1 MKRWFLALTG
11 WLFCLTLQAQSPQY
25 TLEYWF
31 DRDYD
36 SHVTQT
42 HNIAGVWQIQME
54 MSDLSVGFHTL
65 NLHIKDDTGRYYSP
79 QSFLVYRVADSA
91 SLFTADYTCWFDQDY
106 TNRTSGSLLQNNSL
120 LLDVASLRPGFHI
133 LNVQTSSGLGADL
146 QSFMFYK
153 PADEVPPQYAKNYVC
168 WFDQDYENKSSGTL
182 DGSPLLLNVSSLR
195 EGFHFLNVQ
204 TGEGMDASLQSF
216 LFYRPADEVQPGNA
230 KKYTFWFDQDYS
242 DPFTGQLDGTPV
254 QLDVSSLRDGFHFL
268 NVQTG
273 EGMDAALQSFLFYKV
288 PVQDQEEL
296 GIEYFYW
303 FNRDINH
310 IQSGLLTSE
319 DIINELIDNNNLTDE
334 QVNKIRMML
343 DVSSLP
349 DGIDT
354 LNLLLK
360 TDDHNTLL
368 KIAPF
373 QKGPVTDTFATAC
386 VTFDW
391 YEHTHITESG
401 EYVHTFSSDSIVTLH
416 LTVNSTTASDT
427 FATVCNSSFTWYD
440 STYTQ
445 TPETPPTHTFTNAVG
460 CDSIVTLRLTINYS
474 SHQAYT
480 VEKCGSYTWENGD
493 GKTYN
498 QSGNYLYEHTGTNGC
513 PQVDTLHLTIYPV
526 PAVPTLEHEDNTSC
540 AEPNGSI
547 TVTSPTGEGLLYSLD
562 DGVFQGEEVFQN
574 LTTGNY
580 TVTVK
585 NAHGCTAQKG
595 VTIST
600 IGSNLSVTASAVSPC
615 EGGNIQLNATTQF
628 EVEGFAWTGPNNY
641 SSTDQNPTITD
652 ASVDMNGKYTV
663 VVTDN
668 LGCTAFDTVRVAV
681 KKKTYGDTTAT
692 ACGSFIWYG
701 TTYTHTPET
710 APTHTF
716 TNAAGCDSVVT
727 LNLTVNS
734 PSFGDTI
741 ATACG
746 SFTWYGT
753 TYTHTPETPPTHTF
767 TNAVGCDS
775 VVTLHLTVNHP
786 STGDTSATACGSFTW
801 YGTTYTHTPETA
813 PTHTFTNAAG
823 CDSVVTLHLTIYP
836 EVELSVTNTNQTKVF
851 GQAIDNVVVTH
862 SDFSQLTHSTLPDG
876 LSYNS
881 STGILSG
888 TPTAT
893 GDYTVTFTATST
905 LIPSCGTE
913 QQEVVNITVNPK
925 PVTITAKSA
934 NKKYDGTALT
944 ESDFTASALE
954 TGDTHTFLV
963 AMTSSSTITHYGM
976 QPNVIATVDGE
987 QINTNDGTVVGNY
1000 LITTVDGTLSISK
1013 RIVHIQTAA
1022 DEKLYDATPLS
1033 NANYTITGD
1042 GFVTGEVT
1050 DIHTSGS
1057 VTDMNTCVNNEI
1069 VYTPTSTFNASN
1081 YQIDTVIGKLCI
1093 SGNMAAIT
1101 VTSAGAPAP
1110 IVYDG
1115 QPHGSEYQ
1123 HYTVTFDGQAVSP
1136 DETGKVFNLPTGDV
1150 LTVTPTFAGVT
1161 NVADINDTANNNVFT
1176 YSITHNEGYIGPRT
1190 ITYGTVNL
1198 KKRPVT
1204 ITASS
1209 EYSSKTYDGTPLKVT
1224 YEHLTATG
1232 LVEGESLSAGYVET
1246 DDIAPGEY
1254 LCNDNSFQYVM
1265 ALTASQH
1272 GIQVSSENTNYTPTF
1287 NVKLTIL
1294 PINFDCPET
1303 KTFTLIE
1310 GTREMNVPESELGV
1324 PTMDDEPLPSYLT
1337 ASSNIAN
1344 LNPLPAGEHTV
1355 TWSFFDGDG
1364 IQVSTCSQTVMVQY
1378 EPCDSIIT
1386 YQGYDYRY
1394 KRVGFQ
1400 CWFTENLRVPVGD
1413 YHAYD
1418 DNMANVE
1425 KFGYLY
1431 SWNTA
1436 VGVSDDNVNAVPE
1449 TYTADDGTL
1458 YVQGICPEGWAV
1470 PSTLDVS
1477 NLNSAVGSTTLLKDP
1492 SNAYWLP
1499 NFQGT
1504 PNGTGFNARGGGF
1517 YNAAQNRYEDLL
1529 TGFHFWESDAVQSSG
1544 SMISAYLVYYCDSVF
1559 INHPSQ
1565 KNDKKSVRCIR
1576 KSAL

>member
-1 MKRWFLALTG
+1 MKRLFLTLTG
-11 WLFCLTLQAQSPQY
+11 WLLCLVLAAQSQY
-25 TLEYWF
+25 KIEYWF
-31 DRDYD
+31 DGKYADHKTETTT
-36 SHVTQT
+36 ST
-42 HNIAGVWQIQME
+42 WQKQME
-54 MSDLSVGFHTL
+54 TSTLSVGFHTL
-65 NLHIKDDTGRYYSP
+65 NLHIQDDEGVWTSP
-79 QSFLVYRVADSA
+79 QSFLFYRAGEA
-91 SLFTADYTCWFDQDY
+91 SLPSDFNYTCWFDQDY
-106 TNRTSGSLLQNNSL
+106 TQTFTGSLDGSSL
-120 LLDVASLRPGFHI
+120 ELPVSTLRAGFHI
-133 LNVQTSSGLGADL
+133 LNVQIGEGSRAAL
-146 QSFMFYK
+146 QSFLFYK
-153 PADEVPPQYAKNYVC
+153 SADEIAPGDAEKYTC
-168 WFDQDYENKSSGTL
+168 WFDQDYEHRISGSL
-182 DGSPLLLNVSSLR
+182 INGSSL
-195 EGFHFLNVQ
+195 EL
-204 TGEGMDASLQSF
+204 S
-216 LFYRPADEVQPGNA
+216 
-230 KKYTFWFDQDYS
+230 
-242 DPFTGQLDGTPV
+242 
-254 QLDVSSLRDGFHFL
+254 VSTLRDGFHTL

-296 GIEYFYW
+296 GIKYFYW
-303 FNRDINH
+303 FNRDISH
-310 IQSGLLTSE
+310 IESGTFTDE
-319 DIINELIDNNNLTDE
+319 DIVREVVNNNNLTNQ
-334 QVNKIRMML
+334 QVDKIKMML
-343 DVSSLP
+343 DASSLP
-349 DGIDT
+349 NGIDT

-360 TDDHNTLL
+360 TGPYTLL
-368 KIAPF
+368 TIDTF
-373 QKGPVTDTFATAC
+373 RKGPVTDTFATAC

-391 YEHTHITESG
+391 YEYTHITESG
-401 EYVHTFSSDSIVTLH
+401 EYVHTFSPDSIVTLH

-460 CDSIVTLRLTINYS
+460 CDSIVTLHLTINYS

-493 GKTYN
+493 GETYN

-547 TVTSPTGEGLLYSLD
+547 TVTSPTDEGLLYSLD

-585 NAHGCTAQKG
+585 NGHGCTAQKG

-615 EGGNIQLNATTQF
+615 EGGNIQLNATTQS
-628 EVEGFAWTGPNNY
+628 EVVGFAWTGPNNF
-641 SSTDQNPTITD
+641 SSTNQSPTRTNATANMSGEYTVEVTD
-652 ASVDMNGKYTV
+652 A
-663 VVTDN
+663 
-668 LGCTAFDTVRVAV
+668 LGCKATDKANVSV
-681 KKKTYGDTTAT
+681 KLKTYGDTIAT
-692 ACGSFIWYG
+692 ACSSFTWYG
-701 TTYTHTPET
+701 EDIVET
-710 APTHTF
+710 GEYTHTF

-727 LNLTVNS
+727 LHLTVNS
-734 PSFGDTI
+734 PSFGDTT

-813 PTHTFTNAAG
+813 PTHTFTNSVG
-823 CDSVVTLHLTIYP
+823 CDSVVTLHLIVYQ
-836 EVELSVTNTNQTKVF
+836 EVQLSVTNATQIKVF
-851 GQAIDNVVVTH
+851 GQAIDNVVITH
-862 SDFSQLTHSTLPDG
+862 TDYSQLTHSTLPDG

-893 GDYTVTFTATST
+893 GDYTITFTATST
-905 LIPSCGTE
+905 LTPSCGTDK
-913 QQEVVNITVNPK
+913 QKVVNITVNPK

-963 AMTSSSTITHYGM
+963 AMTPSSTITHFGT

-1042 GFVTGEVT
+1042 GFVDGEVT
-1050 DIHTSGS
+1050 DVHTSGN
-1057 VTDMNTCVNNEI
+1057 VVDMNTCVNNEI
-1069 VYTPTSTFNASN
+1069 VYTPSPTFISSG
-1081 YQIDTVIGKLCI
+1081 YQIDTILGQLCI
-1093 SGNMAAIT
+1093 SGNNAAIT
-1101 VTSAGAPAP
+1101 VTSAGASNP

-1176 YSITHNEGYIGPRT
+1176 YSITHNEGYIGHRT

-1254 LCNDNSFQYVM
+1254 LCTDNSFQYVM

-1272 GIQVSSENTNYTPTF
+1272 GIQVSSENANYTPTF

>member
-1 MKRWFLALTG
+1 MKRLFLTLTG
-11 WLFCLTLQAQSPQY
+11 WLLCLVLAAQSQY
-25 TLEYWF
+25 KIEYWF
-31 DRDYD
+31 DGKYADHKTETTT
-36 SHVTQT
+36 ST
-42 HNIAGVWQIQME
+42 WQKQME
-54 MSDLSVGFHTL
+54 TSTLSVGFHTL
-65 NLHIKDDTGRYYSP
+65 NLHIQDDEGVWTSP
-79 QSFLVYRVADSA
+79 QSFLFYRAGEA
-91 SLFTADYTCWFDQDY
+91 SLPSDFNYTCWFDQDF
-106 TNRTSGSLLQNNSL
+106 THPITGSLDGSSL
-120 LLDVASLRPGFHI
+120 ELPVSTLRTGFHT
-133 LNVQTSSGLGADL
+133 LNVQI
-146 QSFMFYK
+146 
-153 PADEVPPQYAKNYVC
+153 
-168 WFDQDYENKSSGTL
+168 
-182 DGSPLLLNVSSLR
+182 
-195 EGFHFLNVQ
+195 
-204 TGEGMDASLQSF
+204 GEGSRAALQSF
-216 LFYRPADEVQPGNA
+216 LFYKPAAEVTPTNA
-230 KKYTFWFDQDYS
+230 KSYTIWYDQNHADS
-242 DPFTGQLDGTPV
+242 IVGTLNGTPIM
-254 QLDVSSLRDGFHFL
+254 LDVSSLRDGFHTL

-296 GIEYFYW
+296 GIKYFYW
-303 FNRDINH
+303 FNRDISH
-310 IQSGLLTSE
+310 IESGTFTDE
-319 DIINELIDNNNLTDE
+319 DIVREVVNNNNLTNQ
-334 QVNKIRMML
+334 QVDKIKMML
-343 DVSSLP
+343 DASSLP
-349 DGIDT
+349 NGIDT

-360 TDDHNTLL
+360 TGPYTLL
-368 KIAPF
+368 TIDTF
-373 QKGPVTDTFATAC
+373 RKGPVTDTFATAC

-391 YEHTHITESG
+391 YEYHNLTQSGLYTHE
-401 EYVHTFSSDSIVTLH
+401 FNPDSIVTLH
-416 LTVNSTTASDT
+416 LTVNSTTESDT

-460 CDSIVTLRLTINYS
+460 CDSIVTLHLTINYS

-480 VEKCGSYTWENGD
+480 VEKCGSYTWENGN
-493 GKTYN
+493 GETYN

-585 NAHGCTAQKG
+585 NGHGCTAQKG

-615 EGGNIQLNATTQF
+615 EGGDIQLYATTQF
-628 EVEGFAWTGPNNY
+628 EVEGFLWTGPNEY
-641 SSTDQNPTITD
+641 ESDDQNPTITD

-681 KKKTYGDTTAT
+681 KSKTYGDTTAT

-727 LNLTVNS
+727 LHLTVNS
-734 PSFGDTI
+734 PSFGDTT

-813 PTHTFTNAAG
+813 PTHTFTNAVG
-823 CDSVVTLHLTIYP
+823 CDSVVTLHLTVYQ
-836 EVELSVTNTNQTKVF
+836 EVQLSVTNATQTKVF

-862 SDFSQLTHSTLPDG
+862 SDYSQLTYSTLPAG
-876 LSYNS
+876 LNYNS
-881 STGILSG
+881 STGTLYG

-893 GDYTVTFTATST
+893 GEYTVTFTATST
-905 LIPSCGTE
+905 LTPSCGTDK
-913 QQEVVNITVNPK
+913 QKVVNITVNPK
-925 PVTITAKSA
+925 PVTITAKNA
-934 NKKYDGTALT
+934 NKKYGGTALT
-944 ESDFTASALE
+944 ESGFTTSALE
-954 TGDTHTFLV
+954 QGDTHTFVV
-963 AMTSSSTITHYGM
+963 AMTPSSTITHFGT

-1101 VTSAGAPAP
+1101 VTSAGAPAL
-1110 IVYDG
+1110 IFYDG
-1115 QPHGSEYQ
+1115 QAHGSEYQ

-1204 ITASS
+1204 ITASAD
-1209 EYSSKTYDGTPLKVT
+1209 YSSKTYDGTPLKVT
-1224 YEHLTATG
+1224 YENLVATG
-1232 LVEGESLSAGYVET
+1232 LVNGESLTAGYVET
-1246 DDIAPGEY
+1246 DGIAPGEY
-1254 LCNDNSFQYVM
+1254 LCSDNSFQSVM
-1265 ALTASQH
+1265 ELTASQH
-1272 GIQVSSENTNYTPTF
+1272 GIQVSSANTNYTPTF

-1310 GTREMNVPESELGV
+1310 GTRDMNLLESDLGV
-1324 PTMDDEPLPSYLT
+1324 PTLDDEPLPSYVT
-1337 ASSNIAN
+1337 TSSNIED

-1355 TWSFFDGDG
+1355 TWSFFDESGT
-1364 IQVSTCSQTVMVQY
+1364 QVSTCSQTVVVKYQ
-1378 EPCDSIIT
+1378 PCDST
-1386 YQGYDYRY
+1386 LEYQNYIYGY
-1394 KRVGFQ
+1394 KRIGYQ

-1413 YHAYD
+1413 HHAFKD
-1418 DNMANVE
+1418 DPDNLD

-1431 SWNTA
+1431 SWYTTVA
-1436 VGVSDDNVNAVPE
+1436 VEEGDNNAAPDTLYGDDDSP
-1449 TYTADDGTL
+1449 

-1470 PSTLDVS
+1470 PSMHDIAA
-1477 NLNSAVGSTTLLKDP
+1477 LNVAAGTTSQLKDP
-1492 SNAYWLP
+1492 STAYWLP
-1499 NFQGT
+1499 GSEGS
-1504 PNGTGFNARGGGF
+1504 PNGTGFNARGGGR
-1517 YNAAQNRYEDLL
+1517 YNTSLARYEGLL
-1529 TGFHFWESDAVQSSG
+1529 SEFHFWASDGNAG
-1544 SMISAYLVYYCDSVF
+1544 SDTLNSASIEYYCDAILMAVP
-1559 INHPSQ
+1559 NQ
-1565 KNDKKSVRCIR
+1565 KSDRKSVRCIR
-1576 KSAL
+1576 KVAQ